1 MSRGRCWGW
10 GGAGRLSLLSGKI
23 RVNLQGA
30 GGGGWWWWGM
40 NYSAFSLSFC
50 IFSFLFLGALEV
62 AERGP
67 GGKGR
72 PGWPT
77 RPCHCSA
84 WRDGA
89 GFKATCAPV
98 IIHISAPS
106 AIRSVSSPSVPAWQ
120 AHAPSTPP
128 RAPAPQPPC
137 RPPSLCRP
145 PIPGREA

>member
-1 MSRGRCWGW
+1 M
-10 GGAGRLSLLSGKI
+10 GGAR
-23 RVNLQGA
+23 
-30 GGGGWWWWGM
+30 WCWGM

-50 IFSFLFLGALEV
+50 IFTFLFLGALEL

-89 GFKATCAPV
+89 GFKATCVPV

-128 RAPAPQPPC
+128 RAPAPRPPC
-137 RPPSLCRP
+137 RPPSPCRP
-145 PIPGREA
+145 RFRDGRHEPRARFLLGERATLGVDAAFGNAR